1 MAEDNTLGASGTNI
15 LNLPQGALKALGG
28 QENFQNAMQ
37 LAQALQPAPK
47 PIDPALL
54 SFLYFSQ
61 MAAEASKPGATALG
75 AASTAALTPAQYLMK
90 DYERQRE
97 REAKLPATALQ
108 IANLIKPAKGT
119 GVNLQWKKQNPVTNE
134 DGSVKMDPNTGAA
147 VYNWAQVDGAGNV
160 VQTQA
165 FPDPTSAGKPVTMYN
180 QAGESVLVIPGTQE
194 YKTRTSDAGEGGG
207 FFLTSK
213 PKSPSKPST
222 YVVTSDE
229 GLSLGGVKYEK
240 GAEVLLNNDQANAFS
255 TVIAEPDKEATTIKT
270 VGSGTLAKYM
280 SAEDAK
286 KFVLGL
292 GLQETSPNFSTI
304 VDRLTAKNDSQ
315 LNQPISD
322 AGVFLEV
329 VPLVKGTEVINL
341 QLTPSKTAAT
351 PFFTTYVEKRLP
363 LIAKSVDTYNTTA
376 REVLPRVDEAMN
388 LLLTGNVETGKL
400 TQVMMPFKQV
410 FNQAFGIN
418 DPEIIGLETLQATS
432 NFLAP
437 KMRPVGSGSTSDME
451 FKAYQQA
458 ALYLGNTPEANYIS
472 LYAFKKMSENG
483 VRLNQLEQELLTS
496 NEYSNMKSINEQLNQ
511 FDKGIFEKFSGDPTD
526 DEAVLEFYNSL
537 PDGAVIINNGIFNSN
552 SPYII
557 KGWGGGS

>member
-1 MAEDNTLGASGTNI
+1 MAIDDNKVLGASGTNI

-28 QENFQNAMQ
+28 QDNFQNAMQ

-90 DYERQRE
+90 DYERQRD
-97 REAKLPATALQ
+97 REEKLPATALQ

-160 VQTQA
+160 VKTEQ

-213 PKSPSKPST
+213 PKTPSKPST
-222 YVVTSDE
+222 YVVTSND
-229 GLSLGGVKYEK
+229 GLNVGGVTYKQ
-240 GAEVLLNNDQANAFS
+240 GAEVLLNNDQANTFS
-255 TVIAEPDKEATTIKT
+255 TLIAEPPKTETYKTTG
-270 VGSGTLAKYM
+270 VGTLAKYM
-280 SAEDAK
+280 TAEDAK

-292 GLQETSPNFSTI
+292 DLPETSPNFQTI

-315 LNQPISD
+315 VGLPIAD
-322 AGVFLEV
+322 AGVYLEV
-329 VPLVKGTEVINL
+329 VPFMKGDEVINL
-341 QLTPSKTAAT
+341 MLTPSKTAAT
-351 PFFTTYVEKRLP
+351 PFFTLYVNKRLP
-363 LIAKSVDTYNTTA
+363 IIAKNQEDYNTTA
-376 REVLPRVDEAMN
+376 REVLPRVDEALA
-388 LLLTGNVETGKL
+388 LLRTGKVETGKL
-400 TQVMMPFKQV
+400 AQITMPLKQV
-410 FNQAFGIN
+410 FNQTFGIKDAN
-418 DPEIIGLETLQATS
+418 IIGLETLQATS

-437 KMRPVGSGSTSDME
+437 KMRPKGSGSTSDME

-472 LYAFKKMSENG
+472 LYAFKKMAENG
-483 VRLNQLEQELLTS
+483 IAMNRLEHEMLTS
-496 NEYSNMKSINEQLNQ
+496 GEYFDQKQVNKELDN
-511 FDKGIFEKFSGDPTD
+511 FDKGIFEKFTGDPE
-526 DEAVLEFYNSL
+526 DEAAVLEWYNSL
-537 PDGAVIINNGIFNSN
+537 DDGAVVINNGIFDSN

-557 KGWGGGS
+557 KGWGS

>member
-15 LNLPQGALKALGG
+15 LNLPQGASKALGG

-47 PIDPALL
+47 PIDPAMLA
-54 SFLYFSQ
+54 FMYFSQ

-90 DYERQRE
+90 DYERQRD
-97 REAKLPATALQ
+97 REEKLPATALQ

-134 DGSVKMDPNTGAA
+134 DGSVKMDQNTGAA

-160 VQTQA
+160 VQTQQ
-165 FPDPTSAGKPVTMYN
+165 FPDPTSAAKPITLYN
-180 QAGESVLVIPGTQE
+180 KDGESVLVTPGTQA
-194 YKTRTSDAGEGGG
+194 YKTATSDAEQGGG

-213 PKSPSKPST
+213 PKTPSKPST

-229 GLSLGGVKYEK
+229 GLNVGGVTYEK
-240 GAEVLLNNDQANAFS
+240 GSEVLLNSDQANTFS
-255 TVIAEPDKEATTIKT
+255 NLIAEPPKT
-270 VGSGTLAKYM
+270 ETYKTSGSGTLAKYM

-286 KFVLGL
+286 KFVIGL
-292 GLQETSPNFSTI
+292 NLPETSPNFQTI

-315 LNQPISD
+315 IGQPISD

-329 VPLVKGTEVINL
+329 VPFMKGDEVINL
-341 QLTPSKTAAT
+341 MLTPSKTAAT

-363 LIAKSVDTYNTTA
+363 LIAKASDTYNTTA
-376 REVLPRVDEAMN
+376 REVLPRVDEALT
-388 LLLTGNVETGKL
+388 LLKSGKVETGKL

-418 DPEIIGLETLQATS
+418 DPEIVGLETLQATS

-472 LYAFKKMSENG
+472 LYAFKKMAENG
-483 VRLNQLEQELLTS
+483 VRLNQLEQEMLTS
-496 NEYSNMKSINEQLNQ
+496 NEYTNMRAVNEELNK
-511 FDKGIFEKFSGDPTD
+511 FDRGIFEKYTGDPE
-526 DEAVLEFYNSL
+526 DEAAVLEWYNSL
-537 PDGAVIINNGIFNSN
+537 DDGAVVINNGIFDSK

-557 KGWGGGS
+557 KGWGS